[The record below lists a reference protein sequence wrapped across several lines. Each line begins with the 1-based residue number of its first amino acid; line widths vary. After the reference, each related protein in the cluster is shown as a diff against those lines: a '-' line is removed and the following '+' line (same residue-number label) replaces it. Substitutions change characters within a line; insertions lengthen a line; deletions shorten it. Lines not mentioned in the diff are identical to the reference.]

1 MSRPRILQVAF
12 TLIVLVN
19 AWGALP
25 TFQYAPW
32 TDLARDDV
40 RVYTPHGS
48 YDAIPIQRVDTTQDV
63 PFVDTGQTVNVYV
76 RSGYR
81 NSGAHTYPRITL
93 AIAGI
98 ALVLLLFVRRNTSRL
113 QPEI

>member
-1 MSRPRILQVAF
+1 MIVA
-12 TLIVLVN
+12 VN
-19 AWGALP
+19 LWGALP

-32 TDLARDDV
+32 TELSRDDV
-40 RVYTPHGS
+40 RVYTPHGNS
-48 YDAIPIQRVDTTQDV
+48 TDAVPIQRVDTAQDH
-63 PFVDTGQTVNVYV
+63 PFIDTGQTVNVYV

-93 AIAGI
+93 AIASI
-98 ALVLLLFVRRNTSRL
+98 AFLLLLFGRRNAPRP